1 MNFIW
6 IFSKFY
12 LIPLRILI
20 IFQVKASDNDFGQYG
35 TLSYE
40 IFGDDML
47 GLFTIDK
54 TTGALYAK
62 DILDREEKSFYEVI
76 VKATDGGGKIGYTV
90 VKIKIGDLNDN
101 VPSFLLKDYKIVV
114 KEDTPINSVI
124 GKVSN
129 AKIRKK
135 IYIYIFII
143 IIDNVYNIIN
153 NIYNII
159 RYHIGIWN

>member
-1 MNFIW
+1 
-6 IFSKFY
+6 
-12 LIPLRILI
+12 
-20 IFQVKASDNDFGQYG
+20 
-35 TLSYE
+35 
-40 IFGDDML
+40 ML

-135 IYIYIFII
+135 NIYIH
-143 IIDNVYNIIN
+143 
-153 NIYNII
+153 IYNNN
-159 RYHIGIWN
+159 R